1 MPWWNAKKM
10 RQKEVLAK
18 PFQGPAA
25 VCRTATSHVYVF
37 QDASGD
43 SSEED
48 EAQPVALRPRP
59 RGKERQ
65 RSSAPPPGGGHT
77 VLLQRELAQGDSL
90 NKLALQYGCK
100 VADIK
105 KVNNFIREQDLYAV
119 RSIKI
124 PVRNHGI
131 LTETREELRPLAGP
145 SPETGAALAELPSA
159 DAQDSQLADFFQG
172 IDRNIERVV
181 QSQVFRTE
189 SCCLETSGR
198 PPLPAPPAPPP
209 SGADCGLR
217 WWNAVVIMLLV
228 GVVLPVFYLV
238 YFRMQASGEAP
249 SGLNTTSP
257 SCSVSLSAVP
267 GQVPRPA
274 IPVPAGTP
282 SDGRLSQTTPAGH

>member
-1 MPWWNAKKM
+1 MPLWNATKM
-10 RQKEVLAK
+10 RQEEVLAK

-25 VCRTATSHVYVF
+25 ICRTATSHVYVF

-43 SSEED
+43 SSED
-48 EAQPVALRPRP
+48 EAQPGALRP

-65 RSSAPPPGGGHT
+65 RRSAPPPGGGPT
-77 VLLQRELAQGDSL
+77 VLLQRELAPGDSL

-100 VADIK
+100 VADLK

-131 LTETREELRPLAGP
+131 LTETREELQPLAGP
-145 SPETGAALAELPSA
+145 SPEAGAALAELPRA
-159 DAQDSQLADFFQG
+159 DAQASQLTDFFQG

-181 QSQVFRTE
+181 QSQAFRRE
-189 SCCLETSGR
+189 GGCLETSGQ

-228 GVVLPVFYLV
+228 GVVLPLFYLV
-238 YFRMQASGEAP
+238 YFRIQASGEAP

-257 SCSVSLSAVP
+257 SSSVALSAAP
-267 GQVPRPA
+267 GQAPRPA
-274 IPVPAGTP
+274 TPVPAGTS
-282 SDGRLSQTTPAGH
+282 SDGRLSHTTPAGH